1 MATYQININ
10 ERTQLGKSIVALLK
24 SATDTVSFTVPAKQE
39 TPPKSVMYKRLES
52 GFKDVREILDGKQP
66 KRTLKELLDEL

>member
-24 SATDTVSFTVPAKQE
+24 SATDAVSFNVSAKQE
-39 TPPKSVMYKRLES
+39 TLPKSAMYRRLES
-52 GFKDVREILDGKQP
+52 GFKDVREILDGKQEEI
-66 KRTLKELLDEL
+66 TLDDFLNEL